1 MDPAGACANL
11 MDPLEPAGKKVTVA
25 GEGGRKDQCSDFP
38 PLAEVTLDGSL
49 FRNPPFS
56 SGRIVGP
63 KIPLFVNVGA
73 SLFILKKPPYVEGV
87 RAENPPK
94 L

>member
-38 PLAEVTLDGSL
+38 PFAEVTLDGSL
-49 FRNPPFS
+49 FRNPHFS
-56 SGRIVGP
+56 PGRIVVP
-63 KIPLFVNVGA
+63 KTPIVVNVGA
-73 SLFILKKPPYVEGV
+73 SLFILKRSPYVKGA